1 MKPRNFP
8 ARKILRK
15 INANRD
21 MSKPYTDTELTAIE
35 ESKRIRTKKNRRSL
49 V

>member
-8 ARKILRK
+8 AKKVTRR

-21 MSKPYTDTELTAIE
+21 MSKPYTAE
-35 ESKRIRTKKNRRSL
+35 ESAAIAEARLIRTKKNRSS
-49 V
+49 

>member
-8 ARKILRK
+8 ARRMLRK
-15 INANRD
+15 INATRD
-21 MSKPYTDTELTAIE
+21 MRKPYTDTELTAIE
-35 ESKRIRTKKNRRSL
+35 EARRIRTKKNRGSL

>member
-8 ARKILRK
+8 ARKLLRK

-21 MSKPYTDTELTAIE
+21 MSKPYTDTELAAIE
-35 ESKRIRTKKNRRSL
+35 KARRIRTKKNRGSL
-49 V
+49 I